1 MDETNAAF
9 VDQSKPKLK
18 SERKRT
24 QTLMALAAG
33 YFVDQGEGQA
43 MSIFSPVLKTLW
55 SLTNMNLAWITFA
68 RSLLQSLSSPF
79 WGYLSDRYSRKKV
92 LLIGTGLWG
101 IWTIVVGFTQTY
113 HQLLII
119 RVISGLGL
127 GCLMPATFSIMADT
141 FPPNVRGKMLG
152 ILEAIGVLGI
162 IIFTI
167 GLGAMATPEL
177 WRIGFYILGI
187 ASVLSGILIWFLVD
201 EPVRGEAE
209 PEMRGQLTQEDAE
222 RYKAKIS
229 DVKTLM
235 KIPTIW
241 VAIAQGLAGSMPWV
255 VMGAFLILWLVE
267 VRHVDTTQAPLIFG
281 GVVIGTAISNV
292 LGGIIGDYAEKVSPK
307 FGRAFIGQL
316 SVFLG
321 IPFTY
326 YLFTQTENWSLIK
339 LAVLCFITALLIS
352 WPGKGSKEPMI
363 QGVVIPELRSS
374 AFSFITF
381 IESGFAAIAALI
393 FGILADKIDIQTAM
407 LWTVPFPWLICGVLF
422 SGFYFTYPKDSK
434 ILRDEMMRR
443 AAELGIVNNTKKSV
457 EGIISE

>member
-1 MDETNAAF
+1 MNETISAS
-9 VDQSKPKLK
+9 DDLK
-18 SERKRT
+18 TESLKQRKRT
-24 QTLMALAAG
+24 QTLLALSAG

-55 SLTNMNLAWITFA
+55 SLTNMHLAWITFA

-101 IWTIVVGFTQTY
+101 IWTIVVGFTQSY
-113 HQLLII
+113 QQLLLI

-141 FPPNVRGKMLG
+141 FPPRMRGKMLG

-162 IIFTI
+162 IIFTV
-167 GLGAMATPEL
+167 GLGALATPEL
-177 WRIGFYILGI
+177 WRYGFFILGV
-187 ASVLSGILIWFLVD
+187 ASVISGFIIWFLVD

-209 PEMRGQLTQEDAE
+209 PEMQGQLTQEDAE
-222 RYKAKIS
+222 RYKAKFS
-229 DVKTLM
+229 DIKKLM

-241 VAIAQGLAGSMPWV
+241 VAIGQGLAGSMPWV

-307 FGRAFIGQL
+307 YGRAFIGQL
-316 SVFLG
+316 SVFFG

-326 YLFTQTENWSLIK
+326 YLFTRTENWSLVK
-339 LAVLCFITALLIS
+339 LA
-352 WPGKGSKEPMI
+352 
-363 QGVVIPELRSS
+363 
-374 AFSFITF
+374 
-381 IESGFAAIAALI
+381 
-393 FGILADKIDIQTAM
+393 IL
-407 LWTVPFPWLICGVLF
+407 
-422 SGFYFTYPKDSK
+422 
-434 ILRDEMMRR
+434 
-443 AAELGIVNNTKKSV
+443 
-457 EGIISE
+457 

>member
-1 MDETNAAF
+1 MDETNTDF
-9 VDQSKPKLK
+9 VDQSKPKVK

-326 YLFTQTENWSLIK
+326 YLFTRTENWSLIK

-393 FGILADKIDIQTAM
+393 FGILADKLDIQTAM

-434 ILRDEMMRR
+434 ILRDEMTRR
-443 AAELGIVNNTKKSV
+443 AAELGIKNNMES
-457 EGIISE
+457 

>member
-1 MDETNAAF
+1 METI
-9 VDQSKPKLK
+9 VKDVTISQEKKRLK
-18 SERKRT
+18 RRT
-24 QTLMALAAG
+24 LFALSFG
-33 YFVDQGEGQA
+33 YFIDQGEGQA
-43 MSIFSPVLKTLW
+43 MSIFTPVLKVLW
-55 SLTNMNLAWITFA
+55 SLSNMNLAMITFI

-79 WGYLSDRYSRKKV
+79 WGYLADRYSRRKV

-101 IWTIVVGFTQTY
+101 IWTIIVGFTQSY
-113 HQLLII
+113 EQLLII

-141 FPPNVRGKMLG
+141 FPPHVRGRMLG
-152 ILEAIGVLGI
+152 ILEAMGVLGI

-167 GLGAMATPEL
+167 GLGSLATPVL
-177 WRIGFYILGI
+177 WRYGFVILGI
-187 ASVLSGILIWFLVD
+187 ASILSGLVIWFLVD

-209 PEMRGQLTQEDAE
+209 PEMKGQLTEEDAD
-222 RYKAKIS
+222 RYKAKLADI
-229 DVKTLM
+229 KKLM

-267 VRHVDTTQAPLIFG
+267 VRNVEPTQAPLIFG

-292 LGGIIGDYAEKVSPK
+292 MGGIIGDYAEKVNPK
-307 FGRAFIGQL
+307 YGRAFIGQL

-326 YLFTQTENWSLIK
+326 YLFTKTQNWSLIQ
-339 LAVLCFITALLIS
+339 LAILCFITALLIS

-363 QGVVIPELRSS
+363 QGVVPPELRSS

-393 FGILADKIDIQTAM
+393 FGFMADRIDIQTAM
-407 LWTVPFPWLICGVLF
+407 IWTVPFPWLICGILF
-422 SGFYFTYPKDSK
+422 SGFYLTYPKDSK
-434 ILRDEMMRR
+434 KLRSEMARR
-443 AAELGIVNNTKKSV
+443 AAELGISQEN
-457 EGIISE
+457 SEI